1 MLSKDLTLEN
11 VLFFSYHIYDLQIQA
26 VFAGGSSY
34 DAASRFIRGDCETVP
49 LGFANVKID
58 PDVEDDSINR
68 GWLRLT

>member
-1 MLSKDLTLEN
+1 
-11 VLFFSYHIYDLQIQA
+11 